1 MVVLNYMDRYQ
12 LALDAIRRPPIRS
25 SLVISSNPYDALDA
39 RVREGLIN
47 RFRMAEIVLSTAKT
61 T

>member
-39 RVREGLIN
+39 RVR
-47 RFRMAEIVLSTAKT
+47 
-61 T
+61 